1 MAVPVQFIVLI
12 HHIPMTIL
20 SKSKI
25 IAFRQC
31 PKRLWLEIHRPYLKE
46 VSDSSEAAFEVGY
59 EVGDAALSIYD
70 PKGLGSLLDVK
81 SEGVNGAIARTTNL
95 LATTRTPIFE
105 AGFEAAGG
113 RAFADVILPD
123 DKNGEPAWRMIEVKA
138 STSIKDYQRDDVAVQ
153 SHIARESGIPLTSV
167 SLAHVDSD
175 WVYPGGGDYNG
186 LLTEN
191 DLTEEAIARSG
202 EVAEW
207 ISQAQAVASL
217 PEEPEI
223 ETGPQ
228 CSTPFECSFCNYCFR
243 DQVSPEYPISGLP
256 NFRKH
261 DVCEELGI
269 DDLREV
275 PDHLLNEKQRRV
287 KDHTVSGTAYFD
299 AEGAKETLTPYGFPA
314 RFLDFETIQF
324 PVPIWAG
331 TRPYEAIPFQ
341 FSLHTLHES
350 GHLEDM
356 AFLDLSGQDPSY
368 GFTKSLV
375 EGCGTEGPIFI
386 YSSFEKRIINEMI
399 ARYPEFTE
407 PLQAILQR
415 IVDLLPVARNHY
427 YHPSQLGKW
436 SIKAV
441 LPAVC
446 PDLNYGDLD
455 GVQDGNAAMTSFRE
469 AIHPTTDL
477 VRRSE
482 IESQL
487 LAYCKLDT
495 LAMVRLWEFFSG
507 ALR

>member
-1 MAVPVQFIVLI
+1 
-12 HHIPMTIL
+12 MTIL

-31 PKRLWLEIHRPYLKE
+31 PKRLWLEFHRPDLRE
-46 VSDSSEAAFEVGY
+46 DSASSQAGFAAGY
-59 EVGDAALSIYD
+59 EVGEVARRIYD
-70 PKGLGSLLDVK
+70 PKGEGAILDVK
-81 SEGVNGAIARTTNL
+81 AEGVDGAIARTTNL

-105 AGFEAAGG
+105 AGFEAGGG
-113 RAFADVILPD
+113 RAFADVLLPVEND
-123 DKNGEPAWRMIEVKA
+123 GVPAWRMVEVKSSA
-138 STSIKDYQRDDVAVQ
+138 SVKGYHHDDIAVQ
-153 SHIARESGIPLTSV
+153 SHIARQSGIPLTSV
-167 SLAHVDSD
+167 ALAHVDNE
-175 WVYPGGGDYNG
+175 WVYQGGGDYNG

-191 DLTEEAIARSG
+191 DFTEEVLSRSAEVEQWIAEAR
-202 EVAEW
+202 
-207 ISQAQAVASL
+207 AVVEKS
-217 PEEPEI
+217 EEPTVEV
-223 ETGPQ
+223 GAQ
-228 CSTPFECSFCNYCFR
+228 CSTPFACGFCDYCYR
-243 DQVSPEYPISGLP
+243 DQISPEYPLTHLP
-256 NFRKH
+256 GVGDKREADF
-261 DVCEELGI
+261 EELGYT
-269 DDLREV
+269 DLRLV

-350 GHLEDM
+350 GHLEDT
-356 AFLDLSGQDPSY
+356 AFLDLSGQDPSFA
-368 GFTKSLV
+368 FTKALV
-375 EGCGTEGPIFI
+375 EGCGIEGPIFI

-455 GVQDGNAAMTSFRE
+455 GVQDGNAAMTAFRE
-469 AIHPTTDL
+469 AIHPKTDPA
-477 VRRSE
+477 RRSE

-495 LAMVRLWEFFSG
+495 LAMVKLWEFFSG
-507 ALR
+507 RSIEASLLKEKG